1 MANYYVNPGI
11 LNVPGYEIYFTRF
24 ADSIINDHF
33 KVAKIELE
41 GVLNEFRL
49 SEDQVIKGGGGLS
62 SITQSLGTLLRSK
75 GWTKTNI
82 QSEHRVGKKI
92 LISESHEV
100 DHYKAFAQGNVGLEI
115 EWNNKDPFY
124 DRDLENFRK
133 LHQIG
138 ELSLGIIVTRGVS
151 LQKELYQV
159 FRRFLDNLAPFDLSS
174 LLSHMT
180 LSDGAKNDIRKH
192 FDLPREE
199 GIRRIANAIYNSKYG
214 AATTH
219 MDKLLLRLDRG
230 VGNPCPFILIGIGAE
245 RLVKN
250 EDSRLPVEGLFI

>member
-1 MANYYVNPGI
+1 MRYYSNESL

-33 KVAKIELE
+33 GQAKQELAE
-41 GVLNEFRL
+41 ILQTFLIDER
-49 SEDQVIKGGGGLS
+49 QVIEGGGGLS
-62 SITQSLGTLLRSK
+62 TITQALGNLLKQKEWRKAKIESTHQVA
-75 GWTKTNI
+75 G
-82 QSEHRVGKKI
+82 RV
-92 LISESHEV
+92 LTSESHEV
-100 DHYKAFAQGNVGLEI
+100 DHYKSFEKGNIGLEI

-138 ELSLGIIVTRGVS
+138 ELSLGIIITRGKS

-159 FRRFLDNLAPFDLSS
+159 FYRFLAQLNPFDITS
-174 LLSHMT
+174 LLEH
-180 LSDGAKNDIRKH
+180 LKPSDTAKENIKTALL
-192 FDLPREE
+192 LPKEE
-199 GIRRIANAIYNSKYG
+199 AIKKIAAAFYSSKYG

-230 VGNPCPFILIGIGAE
+230 VGNPCPFILIGIGKE
-245 RLVKN
+245 RLKT
-250 EDSRLPVEGLFI
+250 